1 MRRRARPDPQLIMPN
16 EHFKEITFAFLSEDS
31 AVAYAEETYGADTWA
46 VVENDDGMFEVRPPV
61 VIPD

>member
-1 MRRRARPDPQLIMPN
+1 MNDPY
-16 EHFKEITFAFLSEDS
+16 KEVTFVFEDS

-61 VIPD
+61 GIPD